1 MEWGKVRTTPEIED
15 EQEGKDVNLGVEGS
29 NSNGHGKEKDKEE
42 HIMKILEGLQRE
54 AKARRDD
61 SRKLM
66 KVRDRQG
73 ALNLKFL
80 KSLERIEKKLEKG
93 RDSSTTESR
102 RTHGRR
108 SRSRSGS
115 RHLSRSQRR
124 SDSKTHS
131 SSSPS
136 PTRKHRKSGR
146 EELKGEMNKIKPPTF
161 DGEHKREEDAE
172 TWLLGM
178 KKYFQLQNYSAHAEG
193 RIAMYQL
200 KGKASMWW
208 DQFVQVQHIREKEVT
223 WKEFKRYFEKKYL
236 TKRYY
241 DRKMKEFF
249 ELKLGSMTMD
259 EYERSFL
266 ELLKYVPFIK
276 DEAVKIQRYLSG
288 LPPSIGDKI
297 QYDDPKTMEETIRR
311 EKCLYEQQREK
322 PTFRKAWDDQKRFK
336 KEQRQK
342 GDKPSFFRNSR
353 QGQPSF
359 REPRRT
365 EEGAQRQRL
374 TPIQCW
380 GCQGNHKYRDCPH
393 KNGKARTVH
402 TVQQA
407 ETVEDMGSRMP
418 RIYAALDNK
427 QAEFQSHMIEVEGM
441 INNRPLVILIDSGA
455 SHSYVDPRV
464 VESLH
469 LTRSKHEKSWLVQ
482 LATGTKRKV
491 TELVKSCSVDMKGMS
506 TKAELNILPLGSYD
520 CLIGMDWLDQ
530 HHALLDCRNKRFTCL
545 DEEGNQVT
553 IQGIPRAVAVREISA
568 MQLKKCYRKGCQ
580 LFAARVEEAFQNVV
594 SNLEDH
600 KYSKSLRMYFR
611 RYLDYLRRGTS
622 IFL

>member
-54 AKARRDD
+54 AKAHRDD

-297 QYDDPKTMEETIRR
+297 QYDDPKTMEEMIRR

-374 TPIQCW
+374 MPIQCW

-427 QAEFQSHMIEVEGM
+427 QA
-441 INNRPLVILIDSGA
+441 
-455 SHSYVDPRV
+455 
-464 VESLH
+464 
-469 LTRSKHEKSWLVQ
+469 
-482 LATGTKRKV
+482 
-491 TELVKSCSVDMKGMS
+491 
-506 TKAELNILPLGSYD
+506 
-520 CLIGMDWLDQ
+520 
-530 HHALLDCRNKRFTCL
+530 
-545 DEEGNQVT
+545 
-553 IQGIPRAVAVREISA
+553 
-568 MQLKKCYRKGCQ
+568 
-580 LFAARVEEAFQNVV
+580 
-594 SNLEDH
+594 
-600 KYSKSLRMYFR
+600 
-611 RYLDYLRRGTS
+611 
-622 IFL
+622 